1 MGGGVVAEETKDAP
15 SRGMSTDRRHRAS
28 RNQRDVKK
36 RRLALGLI
44 GLMLLAIASIAIAG
58 YVVIFVLPSRELIV
72 QVNDVKYT
80 RGDMVKLIRINQ
92 KGAEFLGGQFDATN
106 DIFQTLQTFVE
117 NEIIAQSA
125 PGLGISVSDEE
136 IDREVRRIFAPRG
149 ASADTLDSA
158 QSEREFKEIYSS
170 YLNAIQYSEDE
181 HRQLTRRSILR
192 EKVRLFIGESVPN
205 VGEQVHLHRLVMLP
219 DDEIDIMLVKLKDFI
234 GDAKDPESLQD
245 AFKAVVREFSR
256 DAQELVRLGG
266 DLGWVPRGVVDDYER
281 IFFSL
286 EVGEISELIP
296 SVDNTREFFFFF
308 VSEKDSAR
316 ELTPA
321 SIDALKTKALQDW
334 INEQRGKFDVY
345 SKFDSEIYSWMLEQL
360 GLTAA
365 PQPEQPQQPLSPFG
379 N

>member
-1 MGGGVVAEETKDAP
+1 
-15 SRGMSTDRRHRAS
+15 MSTDRRHRAS

-72 QVNDVKYT
+72 QVNDVTYT

-158 QSEREFKEIYSS
+158 QSEREFKESYSS

-256 DAQELVRLGG
+256 DSPELVRTGG

-345 SKFDSEIYSWMLEQL
+345 SKFNSEIYSWMLEQL